1 MLVVHVHVHV
11 TEGSAPAFLTATEAN
26 ARSSLD
32 EPGVLRFDVL
42 RHDEEPDRFVLV
54 EVYRDQQAALAHKST
69 AHYATWR
76 AAVAD
81 LMAEPRRSARYRAE
95 FPAEP
100 DRWRTPPTSARD
112 TMGWDG

>member
-1 MLVVHVHVHV
+1 MLLVHVYVHV
-11 TEGSAPAFLTATEAN
+11 TPGSESAFLDATEVN

-42 RHDEEPDRFVLV
+42 RDADSPERFILV
-54 EVYRDQQAALAHKST
+54 ELYRDSDAAAAHKTT

-76 AAVAD
+76 DTVAD
-81 LMAEPRRSARYRAE
+81 MMAEPRSSQKYTPIFPSEAE
-95 FPAEP
+95 
-100 DRWRTPPTSARD
+100 RWRTPAASARD